1 MLVILVFGPC
11 LFYVAWHQVR
21 VPHGD
26 PVYTSPHCTHM
37 TSPLVGVSLPVLADI
52 MGRVTWFPFL
62 IGVWS
67 DQWVWASLVTLVYH
81 FMVYLPLREASPA
94 ITAAQTFPSLE
105 DEPTAR
111 QMYMIIMPI
120 VAVSAA
126 LVGAI
131 VRRLIRVPF
140 HYVPIAHLIRSV
152 WPIHAAILPE
162 SDQPLLTKAEQ
173 KRIVNHKQALEPISK
188 RYSIYATVAFVVAVG
203 GSLAAQE
210 IYAWV
215 HGGGVALDW
224 LMAFLPLVL
233 TTVFLIPTLF
243 FDPHETYALFGLGGG
258 VRTRALIAAG
268 KIVACTALS
277 TAIPQIVALYVRNVN
292 VVILSGSMVIVGI
305 LLVAVLLSMNLF
317 KDTPELYKGSPPRP
331 ETTHKGIVHV

>member
-1 MLVILVFGPC
+1 
-11 LFYVAWHQVR
+11 
-21 VPHGD
+21 
-26 PVYTSPHCTHM
+26 M
-37 TSPLVGVSLPVLADI
+37 TSPLVGASLPVLADI

-62 IGVWS
+62 ASVWS
-67 DQWVWASLVTLVYH
+67 DQWVWASLITLVYH
-81 FMVYLPLREASPA
+81 FMIYLPLREASPA

-131 VRRLIRVPF
+131 VRRLLRVPF

-152 WPIHAAILPE
+152 WPIHAAILPD

-173 KRIVNHKQALEPISK
+173 KHAMVVHKQPLEPISK
-188 RYSIYATVAFVVAVG
+188 RYAIYATVAFVLAVG
-203 GSLAAQE
+203 GSLASQE
-210 IYAWV
+210 IYAWI

-224 LMAFLPLVL
+224 LMAFLPLAVTIL
-233 TTVFLIPTLF
+233 ALIPSLF
-243 FDPHETYALFGLGGG
+243 FDPHETYALFGLGAG

-268 KIVACTALS
+268 KIVGCTALS
-277 TAIPQIVALYVRNVN
+277 TAVPQIVALYIRNVN

-317 KDTPELYKGSPPRP
+317 KETPELYKGSPPHP
-331 ETTHKGIVHV
+331 ENESSTKRHARV